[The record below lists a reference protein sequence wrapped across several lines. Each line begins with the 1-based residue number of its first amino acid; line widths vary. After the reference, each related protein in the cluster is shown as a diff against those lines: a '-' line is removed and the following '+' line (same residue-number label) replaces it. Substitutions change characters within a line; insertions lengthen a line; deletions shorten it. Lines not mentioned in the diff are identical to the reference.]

1 MQRMISCRRHFLL
14 LFLLVML
21 TACGGVGSQ
30 QNIRDSALYAYA
42 GAIRWGHIDD
52 AWTMVDPEY
61 AKRHPLS
68 ELERERFKQIE
79 VTGYLVMG
87 TQQLSEDELA
97 QLVEIRL
104 INRHTMVE
112 RTIQDRQHWRWD
124 KSGRR
129 WWLTT
134 GLPNIAPSAR

>member
-1 MQRMISCRRHFLL
+1 MMQRMISCRRHFLL
-14 LFLLVML
+14 LLLLVML
-21 TACGGVGSQ
+21 IACGGVGSQ

-79 VTGYLVMG
+79 VTG
-87 TQQLSEDELA
+87 
-97 QLVEIRL
+97 
-104 INRHTMVE
+104 
-112 RTIQDRQHWRWD
+112 
-124 KSGRR
+124 
-129 WWLTT
+129 
-134 GLPNIAPSAR
+134 